1 MCTYWATFY
10 YLHLGK
16 HISNLASVPWNK
28 TSNFV
33 YPTIH
38 PDRLTTEDLYI
49 LTSILKAAAP
59 KWQTIGGALGFVN
72 DNLTIIQRKPLLIP
86 EGDTGYFR
94 EMLSQWLK
102 WAPPNHY
109 WPTITALE
117 GAVRDSGHESLAYN
131 FREQFLLKK
140 GRLKH
145 LCI

>member
-1 MCTYWATFY
+1 MKD
-10 YLHLGK
+10 LH
-16 HISNLASVPWNK
+16 
-28 TSNFV
+28 T
-33 YPTIH
+33 
-38 PDRLTTEDLYI
+38 

-59 KWQTIGGALGFVN
+59 QWKTIGGALGFEN
-72 DNLTIIQRKPLLIP
+72 YNLTIIQRRPLLIP
-86 EGDTGYFR
+86 EGVTGYFR

-102 WAPPNHY
+102 WAPPNND

-140 GRLKH
+140 GRVKH

>member
-1 MCTYWATFY
+1 MNRSTSKE
-10 YLHLGK
+10 HSN
-16 HISNLASVPWNK
+16 ISNLASGTWNK
-28 TSNFV
+28 TGNFV

-38 PDRLTTEDLYI
+38 PDRLTTKDLHI

-59 KWQTIGGALGFVN
+59 QWQTIGGALGFEN
-72 DNLTIIQRKPLLIP
+72 DDLIIIQRKPLLFQ

-102 WAPPNHY
+102 WAPPNHH

-140 GRLKH
+140 GRVK